1 MQSFLERRP
10 AALDTAQPSVRHVQ
24 ELIRRKQPVALLIA
38 GGTEVEGVIRWQD
51 VYCYGLHQSEDLAD
65 GRPLTLIN
73 REHVA
78 MIRTL
83 G

>member
-10 AALDTAQPSVRHVQ
+10 ATLDTSQPSVRLVQ
-24 ELIRRKQPVALLIA
+24 DLIRRRQPVTMLIA
-38 GGTEVEGVIRWQD
+38 GGSEVEGVIRWQD
-51 VYCYGLHQSEDLAD
+51 VFCFGLHQSEDLED